1 MPFHRGGQRQN
12 WGASIRGA
20 LPFRALVLLGL
31 PRQKPESWHLVLSL
45 AAPTSP
51 FYRVFFLH
59 LFPQKGSPG
68 RTRSLQSPEKANSA
82 LRLKAES
89 IKLCKV

>member
-45 AAPTSP
+45 AAPPAPFIGSSSSTSSLR
-51 FYRVFFLH
+51 RV
-59 LFPQKGSPG
+59 PQVELAPSSP
-68 RTRSLQSPEKANSA
+68 
-82 LRLKAES
+82 LKRP
-89 IKLCKV
+89 ILP